1 MSTSMKTNIV
11 TPKLDLMDVIAA
23 LPCLTQWRNSKGRL
37 MPLLMESAPGMGK
50 TVLAEFAVKVMAKA
64 HPGEPVGYG
73 VHNLG
78 IMAPTD
84 VPGYT
89 LFDTIMGPNGPEKVA
104 VYTRPTLFHMTRAI
118 MYAPDHENADS
129 QGFVESDR
137 DDLGQKM
144 FVGCTVFGKVLQRGL
159 TLLDEFMQADADVRK
174 TAAPLLDEGRVAT
187 HYLPR
192 DWAVWAASNRARDA
206 SGTGRAL
213 AFLTNRVAKF
223 EVNLTMGLTEAYLNG
238 EDMLDHFDPLSPTM
252 EPVTDARGRVVR
264 NPKDVDSRAHPAVL
278 AYARQNEDTLYAG
291 VPSDPGEPFLSP
303 RSLEAG
309 SNLFDVMLRLS
320 VADESGAMA
329 EGLSFVDSFIS
340 RREAGAVEGVTGDS
354 AQRWR
359 VFQALLD
366 GTIGT
371 SNGAQFLGTLELFD
385 EVPTLP
391 EIVKDPKKAHVS
403 SKADAQFIC
412 AYQIAN
418 GMTRTTADSLM
429 TYAKR
434 LNSALYQNIVHNAL
448 SRDSDLL
455 GTQSIRDFLHNN
467 PDSLVR
473 MMVMRAKAKGGG
485 TKRD

>member
-1 MSTSMKTNIV
+1 MSSSMKTTIV
-11 TPKLDLMDVIAA
+11 TPALDLMDVIAA

-37 MPLLMESAPGMGK
+37 MPLHLQASPGMGK
-50 TVLAEFAVKVMAKA
+50 TVLGEFAAKVMAKA
-64 HPGEPVGYG
+64 HPGEPVGFS
-73 VHNLG
+73 VQNLG

-104 VYTRPTLFHMTRAI
+104 VYTRPTLFHVNRAI
-118 MYAPDHENADS
+118 MYAPNHEGADS
-129 QGFVESDR
+129 QGFIESDR

-144 FVGCTVFGKVLQRGL
+144 FVGCTIWGKPLTRGL

-192 DWAVWAASNRARDA
+192 DWAIWAASNRARDA

-213 AFLTNRVAKF
+213 AFLTNRVANF
-223 EVNLTMGLTEAYLNG
+223 EVKLTMDLTEAYLNG
-238 EDMLDHFDPLSPTM
+238 ESMLDRFEPLSPTM
-252 EPVTDARGRVVR
+252 EPVIDERGRVQR

-278 AYARQNEDTLYAG
+278 AFARQNEDTLYAG
-291 VPSDPGEPFLSP
+291 VPSDPGLPFLSP

-329 EGLSFVDSFIS
+329 DGMSFVDSFIS
-340 RREAGAVEGVTGDS
+340 RRDAGTVEGVTGDS
-354 AQRWR
+354 TQRWR

-371 SNGAQFLGTLELFD
+371 ENGAQFLATLELFD
-385 EVPTLP
+385 EVPTLA
-391 EIVKDPKKAHVS
+391 EIAKAPKKAHVS
-403 SKADAQFIC
+403 AKADAQFIC
-412 AYQIAN
+412 AYQISN
-418 GMTRTTADSLM
+418 GMTRKTADALM
-429 TYAKR
+429 EYATR
-434 LNSALYQNIVHNAL
+434 LNPALYQNIVHNAVT
-448 SRDSDLL
+448 RDGDLL
-455 GTQSIRDFLHNN
+455 MAQSIRDWLQKN
-467 PDSLVR
+467 PDSMVR
-473 MMVMRAKAKGGG
+473 MMVMRSKAQGPG
-485 TKRD
+485 TKRA